1 MKVGDLVRCT
11 HGTGTGT
18 VGIIVALG
26 PYGATTLATLSN
38 GEFYSVVRLE
48 VVSASG

>member
-11 HGTGTGT
+11 HGSGSGF
-18 VGIIVALG
+18 VGIIMALS
-26 PYGATTLATLSN
+26 PYGATTLATLHN

-48 VVSASG
+48 VISASG